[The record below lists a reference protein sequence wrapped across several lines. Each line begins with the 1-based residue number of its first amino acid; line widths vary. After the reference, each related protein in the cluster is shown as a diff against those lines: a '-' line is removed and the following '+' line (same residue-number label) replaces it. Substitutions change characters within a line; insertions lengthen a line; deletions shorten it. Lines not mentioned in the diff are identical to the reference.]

1 MPRNGSSSSAS
12 ATPSRCGTYSMSR
25 ISLKRLIDFEHE
37 LYRPEKPRE
46 IPHSL
51 YPAGFLSALSE
62 ISNYS
67 GRVLADK
74 WTAITMGLTQP
85 IRLSF
90 LRAKF
95 TREGLRLTVLCL
107 TIAGFLQP

>member
-1 MPRNGSSSSAS
+1 
-12 ATPSRCGTYSMSR
+12 MSR

-51 YPAGFLSALSE
+51 YTAGFLSALSE

-67 GRVLADK
+67 GRVLAEK
-74 WTAITMGLTQP
+74 WTAYNYATDATDTLVF
-85 IRLSF
+85 S
-90 LRAKF
+90 
-95 TREGLRLTVLCL
+95 
-107 TIAGFLQP
+107 